1 MSVLVFGHRNP
12 DTDAI
17 CSAIAYADLL
27 QKTTRPDAIAACCGT
42 PNKRTEYVLK
52 QAKLAAPRMVMDVR
66 PEVDDVCQKNV
77 VSARY
82 GDVFYN
88 VYQHMHAK
96 ELRAIPIVDDKNK
109 VVGLLSLIKLMEII
123 LNFDQDPQVT
133 RTVSSNLQRIC
144 DVVGGEFQHSID
156 PLQEDELLVMVG
168 AMSAG
173 GFIERMQRFQADNLI
188 VVSGDRPTIQLPA
201 IEHGVRALVVT
212 GGYELSSG
220 LVELSKARKVS
231 VIKSPFDTATTT
243 MRIKSAQFVD
253 SAVDTTFTS
262 LPAKMPIEDARGI
275 VEASS
280 QSIFPVVNDKAELV
294 GVLSKSD
301 LVNPP
306 KPKLILVD
314 HNELGQ
320 AVTGAEE
327 AAILEVLDHHRL
339 GGGLKSTQPIRFINE
354 PVGSTCT
361 LVARQ
366 FRAAG
371 LTPEPGIALCMA
383 SGIISDTLYLRSP
396 TTTDVDR
403 EVLNWLSTLV
413 EVDLKQYA
421 NDFFAI
427 GSALR
432 TCCADEVV
440 TEDCKEFVEHG
451 QRFSISQ
458 IEEIGFDLFW
468 DRRDDLLAAL
478 EKMAR
483 KNHLEFSALLVT
495 DVVSNGS
502 LLLLSHVSEVWDEI
516 NYPRLDR
523 NLYQLDSIVSRKKQL
538 LPLIAQL
545 IETSLQA

>member
-52 QAKLAAPRMVMDVR
+52 QSKLAAPRMVMDVR
-66 PEVDDVCQKNV
+66 PEVEDVCQKSV
-77 VSARY
+77 VTARY

-88 VYQHMHAK
+88 VYQQMHAK
-96 ELRAIPIVDDKNK
+96 ELRAIPIIDDKQK

-173 GFIERMQRFQADNLI
+173 GFIERMQRFKADNLI

-220 LVELSKARKVS
+220 LVELAKARKVS

-253 SAVDTTFTS
+253 SAVDASFTS
-262 LPAKMPIEDARGI
+262 LPAKMPIEDARSI
-275 VEASS
+275 VDAST
-280 QSIFPVVNDKAELV
+280 QSIFPVVNDRSELV

-301 LVNPP
+301 LLNPP

-327 AAILEVLDHHRL
+327 ADILEVLDHHRL

-413 EVDLKQYA
+413 EVELTQYA

-432 TCCADEVV
+432 TCCAEEVI